1 MTNSAAKYFML
12 MGWAR
17 FLGSSANA
25 DLMAR
30 IVKRRTGGN
39 WAIATKEAD
48 DYWALQWR
56 RYDFRRARAQRAIG
70 QDKVRTMSYSG
81 DGPLTV
87 RLIGVDI
94 AGWTAEPEQVQA
106 RADYDRMMEKR
117 LEAQRCCRL
126 LREMDMPYDVRE
138 ELGRLDWQDAEAEA
152 TGYY

>member
-1 MTNSAAKYFML
+1 MTTPAKYFML

-17 FLGSSANA
+17 FLGSSAND
-25 DLMAR
+25 DLMKQ

-39 WAIATKEAD
+39 WGIATKEAD

-56 RYDFRRARAQRAIG
+56 RYNFRRQRAQRAIG
-70 QDKVRTMSYSG
+70 QDKLRTMSFTG

-106 RADYDRMMEKR
+106 RADYDRMMETR
-117 LEAQRCCRL
+117 LEAQRCVQL
-126 LREMDMPYDVRE
+126 LRTMEEPFDVRE

-152 TGYY
+152 RGY